1 MQRRPAPS
9 HARQLSPAVEQREI
23 DLPGVAVVQADD
35 IGVLIIAAKPFT
47 EWKSVRVNGGHG
59 GHGAL

>member
-1 MQRRPAPS
+1 
-9 HARQLSPAVEQREI
+9 VEQREI

-47 EWKSVRVNGGHG
+47 AWKSVRVNGGHG